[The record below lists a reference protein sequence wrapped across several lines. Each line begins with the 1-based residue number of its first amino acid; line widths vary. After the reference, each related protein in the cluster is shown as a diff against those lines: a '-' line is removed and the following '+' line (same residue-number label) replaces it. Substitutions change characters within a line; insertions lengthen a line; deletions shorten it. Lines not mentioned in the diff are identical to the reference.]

1 MTIRQKVTRQKRVAD
16 ALSVSGIA
24 GTMLFFYL
32 ANSVNRWFV
41 LLGILSFLAMAVG
54 SLYRFLA
61 ICCPR
66 CKKRLTG
73 AITIISPSLFAAPH
87 DVICC
92 PFCGVGFDSEVDAM
106 PSSLTIR

>member
-1 MTIRQKVTRQKRVAD
+1 MTIREKVTRQKRLAD
-16 ALSVSGIA
+16 TLSVSGIA
-24 GTMLFFYL
+24 GAMLFFYL
-32 ANSVNRWFV
+32 ANSVNRSFV
-41 LLGILSFLAMAVG
+41 FLGILSFFAAAAG

-73 AITIISPSLFAAPH
+73 AITVVPSSLFAGPH

-92 PFCGVGFDSEVDAM
+92 PFCGVGFDTEIDAI
-106 PSSLTIR
+106 PSV